1 MAPLALGVALVGVTV
16 GLLGVLVALWA
27 TRKKPKRRVLW
38 CVIAGVTGALVAAGG
53 ALAVLA
59 FLYVYCVQAIAL
71 PQ

>member
-1 MAPLALGVALVGVTV
+1 MPAIIVILIVAGGVVGA
-16 GLLGVLVALWA
+16 LVALWA

-38 CVIAGVTGALVAAGG
+38 CVIAGATGSLVAAGG